1 MEGAGAIGIKRL
13 TAHLLSKV
21 LRKLWA
27 PQEQKLVERTKHP
40 LEMCRMTANAKFLL
54 IILSSKQYVS
64 HGGLIYNLI
73 QELGVSRLTQR
84 DCPFRVETP
93 TM

>member
-1 MEGAGAIGIKRL
+1 MLG
-13 TAHLLSKV
+13 
-21 LRKLWA
+21 
-27 PQEQKLVERTKHP
+27 
-40 LEMCRMTANAKFLL
+40 
-54 IILSSKQYVS
+54 SKQYVS

-93 TM
+93 TMQQRINSVTTE